1 MRRRGILFA
10 LALSLAPRPGA
21 AEQQDFG
28 SGGSATWALAAGTRA
43 LALGN
48 AAGLLANDAT
58 VLAHNPASLSMIGNG
73 EAGFHHGVWDAGVSW
88 DQVAAVLPLSAY
100 DAIGVSGAMASYG
113 SMDKT
118 DSSGVQAGTYEASE
132 ALTALGYS
140 HRFGELALGGSGFMT
155 RQTIDK
161 DILFSYAWSGGLVW
175 QPVAMLSLGA
185 TLRSATEGFA
195 QGNLEGDFGAAVH
208 SQGDHGHAWSV
219 AVDSF
224 YAGESTSD
232 LQIAGTRGFSSG
244 DVDGQILGGYKVTFA
259 SGLDQSTVGSWSLG
273 ASIGWQAWAFD
284 YAFTPMGDVESSHHL
299 GLRYRFSQ
307 PALSASAVPL
317 QPVIAAPPPVI
328 APTPMSTPSPVALAQ
343 PEPVSVTITVDLPS
357 AAPGTQVL
365 VLSDNVAK
373 GQALEAQ
380 GQARAALEAYAA
392 AVADPRD
399 LPAWKSMAKLY
410 DRLNRP
416 DLGLRCWRE
425 VARLDPADLQAA
437 AAIRLGELHGTPLQ

>member
-1 MRRRGILFA
+1 MRHGGIFVA

-28 SGGSATWALAAGTRA
+28 TGGSATWALAAGTRA

-118 DSSGVQAGTYEASE
+118 DDTGVRSGTYEASE

-161 DILFSYAWSGGLVW
+161 DILFSYAWAGGLVW
-175 QPVAMLSLGA
+175 QPQASLTLA
-185 TLRSATEGFA
+185 ASLRSATEGFA

-208 SQGDHGHAWSV
+208 SQGDHGHAWSL
-219 AVDSF
+219 AVDSY

-232 LQIAGTRGFSSG
+232 LQIAGTRGFRSG
-244 DVDGQILGGYKVTFA
+244 DVDGQILGGYKITFA
-259 SGLDQSTVGSWSLG
+259 SGLDQGTVGSWSLG
-273 ASIGWQAWAFD
+273 ASLGWQAWAFD
-284 YAFTPMGDVESSHHL
+284 YAFTPMGDLESSHHL
-299 GLRYRFSQ
+299 GLRYRFSE
-307 PALSASAVPL
+307 PARDPIAAAPV
-317 QPVIAAPPPVI
+317 VIAAPPPVI
-328 APTPMSTPSPVALAQ
+328 APTPLPTPAQ
-343 PEPVSVTITVDLPS
+343 PEPVALTITVDVPGVPLP
-357 AAPGTQVL
+357 ATQVL
-365 VLSDNVAK
+365 VLSDDVAK
-373 GQALEAQ
+373 GQALEGQ
-380 GQARAALEAYAA
+380 GQARAALKAYAA
-392 AVADPRD
+392 AVVADPGD

-437 AAIRLGELHGTPLQ
+437 AAIRLGEISGTPLQ